1 MSRLL
6 ALVLAFLRRC
16 LWLGAIGLMLLALY
30 VSLGRQLVPLVA
42 EYRAEVQD
50 QARSL
55 LKMPVELGSLEGHWE
70 GFSPRLVAHDVIL
83 GDGDAAIRLDRLE
96 LVPDVMGSLS
106 SRQPRL
112 ESLAFSGLQLS
123 LVQNADGKWHV
134 DGLPE
139 RGDQPPPDVAK
150 LFEQLR
156 RVRQVQL
163 RDSQITFQAQAA
175 APLTLTYA
183 NLALGVVG
191 ERLRL
196 DGRVLLPDG
205 QPLSLRAQTK
215 LQVPDWQ
222 SSEAELY
229 LSLPQSDWAS
239 WLPASLLGDWELA
252 QLRAGGDVWLKW
264 RERGLARAVARL
276 NAPSLRLGRQ
286 QQGLVSIDDLA
297 VNAYLDRADDGY
309 RLQLN
314 GLAFTFEENRWQDTT
329 LLLQQSVAEGRWRL
343 QADRLAVAP
352 MAALAHAM
360 WPLPERAEEYLLGL
374 APSGTLRNLQ
384 IDYRPSAP
392 AEERLAFSANLDA
405 VGIAAHHWVPAVR
418 NVSGVVQGNL
428 AGGELRFDN
437 RDFALHLAELFPRP
451 WEYHRA
457 RGSLRWTLDDQAI
470 SLAAPYL
477 QVEGEEGQIA
487 GDFLIRLMRDPA
499 AEDYMDLRVGL
510 SNGDARYTEKYLPTR
525 SPALSPA
532 LSEWLLAAI
541 RGGRVEQGYFEY
553 QGALSKDAEAAAR
566 SLSLYFK
573 VKDAELAFQPGWP
586 VLREGRGEVLIENT
600 GVRVRVAE
608 ARMLDSQVRDVSAE
622 IPHRHGG
629 QPPRLAI
636 EGRVDGHLRDALTLM
651 QVAPIGTGEL
661 FAGWRGDGPLSGT
674 LRLDIP
680 LAKGERPVVLAD
692 FASSD
697 ASLFIPQADLQLDAL
712 AGEFRYDSE
721 RGFSSKAFHART
733 LGSSVQGKAVA
744 LGEAG
749 EPASRIEASAVVPL
763 QRLLGWR
770 KIERP
775 LPASGTLPL
784 RLNLFLS
791 RVDSN
796 LQVDS
801 SLLGTELALPAPF
814 GKTAEERRDTTLR
827 MSFGGERQRY
837 TLRHGALAALS
848 FVAPTGNWSEGGGEL
863 VLGGAAANLRT
874 DRGLHVRGSV
884 SRFDLSEWQA
894 LLKDYGERSTNQA
907 GASMLR
913 QVELHI
919 GAFEGFGTHI
929 DDLGVDLQ
937 RLPAGWSLGLDSG
950 TVAGSVQL
958 PDADSEPIVLDLSRV
973 RLPAAATDEA
983 QTPPRDALAAVDPK
997 ELPAMNI
1004 SVAKVL
1010 RGDELLGGGS
1020 FKMRPDAEG
1029 VGFSDIDLNLKGLK
1043 MAGSGGWS
1051 GSRSWYKGRLEGAN
1065 IADVLLAWG
1074 FAPSTSSQ
1082 DFRLD
1087 VDGSWPGSPAFFAV
1101 NRLSGTLDARLRK
1114 GQLREVD
1121 GGAQALRVFGLLNF
1135 DSIGRRLRLDFSDLF
1150 SKGLSYDRI
1159 KAQLQATDGVYVT
1172 SQPLTVAGPS
1182 SNLELNGRLDLVND
1196 QIDAKLLVT
1205 LPVSNNLPLA
1215 ALIVGAPAIGGALFV
1230 VDKLLGDKVA
1240 RFATVQYNVEG
1251 PWQAPKITFD
1261 KPFEKPN

>member
-1 MSRLL
+1 MTRFL
-6 ALVLAFLRRC
+6 ALLLVFLRRC

-50 QARSL
+50 QARTL

-70 GFSPRLVAHDVIL
+70 GFSPRLLAHDVIL
-83 GDGDAAIRLDRLE
+83 GGGDAAIRLDRLA
-96 LVPDVMGSLS
+96 LVPDVLGSLL
-106 SRQPRL
+106 SRQL
-112 ESLAFSGLQLS
+112 QLKTLTFSGLQLS
-123 LVQNADGKWHV
+123 LLQSDGKWQV
-134 DGLPE
+134 EGLPE
-139 RGDQPPPDVAK
+139 RGDQPPPDLAK

-156 RVRQVQL
+156 RVQQVQL
-163 RDSQITFQAQAA
+163 RDSQITLQAQAST
-175 APLTLTYA
+175 PLTLTYA
-183 NLALGVVG
+183 NLALGIVG

-205 QPLSLRAQTK
+205 QPLSLRAQAK
-215 LQVPDWQ
+215 LQLSDWQ
-222 SSEAELY
+222 NSEAELY
-229 LSLPQSDWAS
+229 LSLPQSDWAG
-239 WLPASLLGDWELA
+239 WLPTSLLGDWTIA
-252 QLRAGGDVWLKW
+252 QLRAGGEVWLQW

-276 NAPSLRLGRQ
+276 NAPSLQLGRR
-286 QQGLVSIDDLA
+286 QQGLVSIEDLA

-309 RLQLN
+309 RMQLN
-314 GLAFTFEENRWQDTT
+314 GLAFTFEGSRWQDTR
-329 LLLQQSVAEGRWRL
+329 LLLQRSVAEDRWRL

-352 MAALAHAM
+352 MAALAHATL
-360 WPLPERAEEYLLGL
+360 PLPERADEYLLGL

-384 IDYRPSAP
+384 VDYQPSLP
-392 AEERLAFSANLDA
+392 AEERLTFAANLDA
-405 VGIAAHHWVPAVR
+405 VGIAAHHWIPAVR
-418 NVSGVVQGNL
+418 NVSGAVRGNL
-428 AGGELRFDN
+428 GGGELRFDN
-437 RDFALHLAELFPRP
+437 RDFALHLAELFPKP

-457 RGSLRWTLDDQAI
+457 RGRLRWTLDEQAI
-470 SLAAPYL
+470 TLAAPYL

-510 SNGDARYTEKYLPTR
+510 SNGDARFTEKYLPTR

-541 RGGRVEQGYFEY
+541 RGGSVEQGYFEY

-586 VLREGRGEVLIENT
+586 VLREGRGEVLIENR
-600 GVRVRVAE
+600 GVRVRLAE
-608 ARMLDSQVRDVSAE
+608 ARMLDSQVHDVSAE
-622 IPHRHGG
+622 IPHGHGG

-636 EGRVDGHLRDALTLM
+636 EGQVDGHLRDALSLM

-674 LRLDIP
+674 LQLDIP
-680 LAKGERPVVLAD
+680 LAKGERPAVVAD
-692 FASSD
+692 FASRE
-697 ASLFIPQADLQLDAL
+697 ASLFIPQADLQLEAL
-712 AGEFRYDSE
+712 RGEFRYDSE
-721 RGFSSKAFHART
+721 QGFSSKAFNARA
-733 LGSSVQGKAVA
+733 LGSSVQGTAVA
-744 LGEAG
+744 LGAAG
-749 EPASRIEASAVVPL
+749 EPSSRIEASAVVPL
-763 QRLLGWR
+763 KQLLNWR
-770 KIERP
+770 KIEQP

-784 RLNLFLS
+784 RMKLFLS
-791 RVDSN
+791 RAEN
-796 LQVDS
+796 HLQVDS

-814 GKTAEERRDTTLR
+814 GKTADERRDTTLR
-827 MSFGGERQRY
+827 MTLGGERQQF
-837 TLRHGALAALS
+837 TVRHGALAALS
-848 FVAPTGNWSEGGGEL
+848 FVAPSGSWSQGSGEL
-863 VLGGAAANLRT
+863 VLGGAAANLRSAP
-874 DRGLHVRGSV
+874 GLSVRGRL
-884 SRFDLSEWQA
+884 SRFDLGEWQA
-894 LLKDYGERSTNQA
+894 LLQDYGERSTNEA
-907 GASMLR
+907 GASLVR
-913 QVELHI
+913 QVKLDI
-919 GAFEGFGTHI
+919 GSFDGFGTRI
-929 DDLGVDLQ
+929 ENLGVDLR
-937 RLPAGWSLGLDSG
+937 RLPAGWSLGLDSA
-950 TVAGSVQL
+950 TVAGSVEL
-958 PDADSEPIVLDLSRV
+958 PDASGEPILLKLSRL
-973 RLPAAATDEA
+973 RLPAAAAGDT
-983 QTPPRDALAAVDPK
+983 QSPPRDALAAVDPK
-997 ELPAMNI
+997 ELPAMN
-1004 SVAKVL
+1004 VAVAEVL
-1010 RGDELLGGGS
+1010 RGDELLGAGS
-1020 FKMRPDAEG
+1020 FTMRPNAEG
-1029 VGFSDIDLNLKGLK
+1029 VGFSDVDLNLKSLK
-1043 MAGSGGWS
+1043 IRGDGGWS
-1051 GSRSWYKGRLEGAN
+1051 ASGSWYKGRLEGAN
-1065 IADVLLAWG
+1065 VADVLLAWG

-1087 VDGSWPGSPAFFAV
+1087 VDGSWPGSPAFFAL

-1159 KAQLQATDGVYVT
+1159 KAELQATDGVYVT
-1172 SQPLTVAGPS
+1172 SQPLTVTGPS

-1240 RFATVQYNVEG
+1240 RFATVQYKVQG
-1251 PWQAPKITFD
+1251 PWQSPKITFD